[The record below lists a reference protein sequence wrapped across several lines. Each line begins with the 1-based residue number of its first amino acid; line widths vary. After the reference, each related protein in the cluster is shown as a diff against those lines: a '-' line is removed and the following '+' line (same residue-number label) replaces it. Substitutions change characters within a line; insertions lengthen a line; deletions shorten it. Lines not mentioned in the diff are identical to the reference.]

1 MAVPVIDIKKLL
13 DGEEREMTMEQ
24 IHKACQ
30 EWGFFQLVNHGIPHS
45 LLDGVQELFKEH
57 YKNSMDAQFQD
68 SAVVEM
74 LESALSQGMNLSATK
89 IDADWETG
97 FFIQHSSHKT
107 NTVTPPLPANF
118 KETMEE
124 FAEEVKGLAER
135 VLEIMCENLGLE
147 KGYLKEAL
155 AGGNGN
161 GNSPFFGI
169 KMCHYPPCPRPDL
182 IDGLRSHTDA
192 GGLILLLQD
201 DEIDGLQ
208 VLKDDTWFDV
218 QPIRHAI
225 VIDIGDQLE
234 VMTNGKYKSM
244 WHRVLAK
251 DDANRM
257 SVAAFYNPSSEAEV
271 YPPPQ
276 LMIMSAEHN
285 GIDNVNAKSGY
296 AYPKFVSKDYMKVYA
311 EQKFLPKKPRFE
323 AMSIVGHAVK

>member
-13 DGEEREMTMEQ
+13 DGEEREMAMDQ

-45 LLDGVQELFKEH
+45 LLDRVKELFKEH
-57 YKNSMDAQFQD
+57 YKNSMGVQFQD
-68 SAVVEM
+68 SAVVQM
-74 LESALSQGMNLSATK
+74 LESSNSQGVNLSATK

-97 FFIQHSSHKT
+97 FFLPLSSHKT
-107 NTVTPPLPANF
+107 NTVTPPLPANL

-124 FAEEVKGLAER
+124 FAKEVKGLAER
-135 VLEIMCENLGLE
+135 LLEIICENLGLE
-147 KGYLKEAL
+147 KVYLKEAL
-155 AGGNGN
+155 AGGNGDN
-161 GNSPFFGI
+161 NSPFFGI
-169 KMCHYPPCPRPDL
+169 KMSHYPPCPRPDL

-208 VLKDDTWFDV
+208 VLKDGTWFDV
-218 QPIRHAI
+218 QPIQHAI

-251 DDANRM
+251 EDATRM
-257 SVAAFYNPSSEAEV
+257 SVAAFYNPSSDAEV
-271 YPPPQ
+271 YPASQ
-276 LMIMSAEHN
+276 LMSAERN
-285 GIDNVNAKSGY
+285 GSNNVNAESGY
-296 AYPKFVSKDYMKVYA
+296 DYPKFVSADYMRVYA
-311 EQKFLPKKPRFE
+311 AQKFLPKEPRFE
-323 AMSIVGHAVK
+323 ALRSLGHAVN